1 MNILELN
8 KTTTLYAI
16 GGLVA
21 VIAII
26 LLTIA
31 QMKNTERE
39 EAHAKRQG
47 DLKMIGTPMRG
58 FKTSNM
64 EDNIKR
70 WKKEA
75 KERKRG

>member
-26 LLTIA
+26 LLTLT

-39 EAHAKRQG
+39 EAHTKRQG
-47 DLKMIGTPMRG
+47 DLKMMGAPMRG

-70 WKKEA
+70 RKAEA
-75 KERKRG
+75 RKRG